1 MPKETIFELSNE
13 ELEHHFKHEFHKPAN
28 LLTLAESKKQYH
40 TMGLEIPVLVLSKL
54 HPKLLKTYLNR
65 IITIDFEG
73 KFKDVLDHVVS
84 HIVVSD
90 VKEMKPDKSE
100 ALFSDFTP
108 LVRRRLTNIANVLFL
123 KKDLPISEILMVVD
137 YFKGSAPIEIDTKK
151 AEKKLEHFLMEHF
164 TKKNP
169 RSVTGLLMNGP
180 KNTYILVAFHMDYG
194 KEAFGFKKAR
204 SKYKELLDL
213 AHEDEA
219 HMV

>member
-1 MPKETIFELSNE
+1 MPKERIFELSKE
-13 ELEHHFKHEFHKPAN
+13 DLEKHFKQEFHKPAN
-28 LLTLAESKKQYH
+28 LLMLAESKKVYH
-40 TMGLEIPVLVLSKL
+40 SRGVDIPILVLSKL
-54 HPKLLKTYLNR
+54 HPKLLKSYLNR
-65 IITIDFEG
+65 IVTLDFEG

-84 HIVVSD
+84 HIVVSE

-137 YFKGSAPIEIDTKK
+137 YFKGSAPAEIDTKK
-151 AEKKLEHFLMEHF
+151 AEKKMAKFLMDHF

-169 RSVTGLLMNGP
+169 RSVTGLLMKGP
-180 KNTYILVAFHMDYG
+180 KRTYILVAFHMDYG
-194 KEAFGFKKAR
+194 KEAFGFKKTR
-204 SKYKELLDL
+204 SAYKELLNL
-213 AHEDEA
+213 AHEDEN